1 LTVDQGE
8 EDVIVKDRDGLA
20 GQRRGRIL
28 RLSVEALEQGGI
40 LTQEDLSRVLGVD
53 ARTIRRDVK
62 QLKAEGHV
70 IPTRGQ
76 VKGVG
81 RGQTHKV
88 QIIELWLDRL
98 GYDLIARRMYHT
110 PQSIKRYIS
119 TFLRMVVLHRKGL
132 SVAEI
137 AFLTKSSE
145 RLVEDYLALYM
156 AALQSA
162 PRLEKLAEEL
172 KRVDGLQVPQK
183 KERVRP

>member
-1 LTVDQGE
+1 
-8 EDVIVKDRDGLA
+8 
-20 GQRRGRIL
+20 
-28 RLSVEALEQGGI
+28 
-40 LTQEDLSRVLGVD
+40 
-53 ARTIRRDVK
+53 
-62 QLKAEGHV
+62 
-70 IPTRGQ
+70 
-76 VKGVG
+76 
-81 RGQTHKV
+81 
-88 QIIELWLDRL
+88 
-98 GYDLIARRMYHT
+98 MYHT